1 MADIAN
7 INTSSSPNQANN
19 HTAGAGLYKIVDKK
33 VNVKIFNQQALEF
46 TYPTAVPSS
55 NGINILKD
63 FPWCNSATD
72 KTEVPYVNVK
82 EFELTWGQ
90 TVTNL
95 QRFIEG
101 ATQVINRK
109 FGDPYLTLYSAK
121 ETGFNYCFPRLLNA
135 GSELRSI
142 TNTWGKSND
151 FSVPEW
157 LLGKIGKKI
166 GNLGD
171 ILKGAGSL
179 AEGVLPGFGLEET
192 QKFSNTTEQTV
203 SISFPLYNTKDIKT
217 AFKNYCFC
225 LLFAF
230 QNLKTRTTFMTYI
243 PPKLYSLSS
252 PFGGG
257 LYMPVAVVASYAIES
272 IGTTRV
278 LSDHM
283 FDGLTDRPILIPEAY
298 KVTINFKEIISPS
311 ANILL
316 GSMGGKQVSVIGDT
330 TKDINNLVGDA
341 VSLFGRLIGAGDDI
355 MSDLRSGVSGNVGN
369 RGTVVSR
376 IQQSGVDFVNNRLN
390 GVSPVPIPNN
400 SLNGVNPV
408 PIP

>member
-1 MADIAN
+1 MATTLIDIVD
-7 INTSSSPNQANN
+7 SSSPNQANT

-63 FPWCNSATD
+63 FPWCNSATN

-101 ATQVINRK
+101 ATQIVNRK
-109 FGDPYLTLYSAK
+109 FDDPYLTLYSAK
-121 ETGFNYCFPRLLNA
+121 ETGFNYCFPRLLGS

-157 LLGKIGKKI
+157 LLGKI

-230 QNLKTRTTFMTYI
+230 QNLKTRTTFITYI

-298 KVTINFKEIISPS
+298 KITINFKEVISPS

-316 GSMGGKQVSVIGDT
+316 GSMGGKQVSVIRDT
-330 TKDINNLVGDA
+330 MKDVNNLVGDA
-341 VSLFGRLIGAGDDI
+341 VSLFGRLGGD
-355 MSDLRSGVSGNVGN
+355 LNSGFSGNVGTN
-369 RGTVVSR
+369 GTVLAQG
-376 IQQSGVDFVNNRLN
+376 QQFLTDRA
-390 GVSPVPIPNN
+390 I
-400 SLNGVNPV
+400 SLFP
-408 PIP
+408 